1 MPQRHSLTDMDLR
14 QLRYFRRVAER
25 GSFSK
30 AAQSL
35 DMTQP
40 ALSRQVLELETELG
54 HELFERTPKG
64 ATPTPAGLAL
74 YRHLDLVFAQL
85 DRIPEIIATASR
97 GHQLVRVGVPPGV
110 PHEWF
115 LYLLAEAKR
124 EHPEIAVSLHEASS
138 HDQLQLIDTGL
149 IEVAV
154 VHRTLPGLT
163 STMVLSQRVGLSLS
177 RKSPLAERVEV
188 TFADLDGMRIMAH
201 ATGAIS
207 VEESHLRAETA
218 KAGVEIDW
226 VFRQFS
232 EHSSLIAA
240 SSEVDAV
247 LVTEAS
253 ARRHT
258 ADPHWIPLQA
268 VDEYGEQIAVR
279 TFLAWREPAH
289 SAVRHLVTTMIAA
302 TARFQT
308 S

>member
-1 MPQRHSLTDMDLR
+1 
-14 QLRYFRRVAER
+14 
-25 GSFSK
+25 
-30 AAQSL
+30 
-35 DMTQP
+35 MTQP
-40 ALSRQVLELETELG
+40 ALSRQVLDLETELG

-85 DRIPEIIATASR
+85 DRIPEIAATASR

-124 EHPEIAVSLHEASS
+124 EHPEITVSLHEASS
-138 HDQLQLIDTGL
+138 YDQLQLIDTGL

-154 VHRTLPGLT
+154 MHRTPPGAK
-163 STMVLSQRVGLSLS
+163 SVMVLSQRVGLALPGM
-177 RKSPLAERVEV
+177 SPLVERTEL

-226 VFRQFS
+226 AFLQFS
-232 EHSSLIAA
+232 EHSSLFAA
-240 SSEVDAV
+240 SSEVDAI
-247 LVTEAS
+247 LLTEAS

-258 ADPHWIPLQA
+258 PGRHWIPLQA
-268 VDEYGEQIAVR
+268 GDEHGDQMAVR
-279 TFLAWREPAH
+279 TFVAWREPAP
-289 SAVRHLVTTMIAA
+289 SAVRHLVTTMIAGA
-302 TARFQT
+302 GRFQA